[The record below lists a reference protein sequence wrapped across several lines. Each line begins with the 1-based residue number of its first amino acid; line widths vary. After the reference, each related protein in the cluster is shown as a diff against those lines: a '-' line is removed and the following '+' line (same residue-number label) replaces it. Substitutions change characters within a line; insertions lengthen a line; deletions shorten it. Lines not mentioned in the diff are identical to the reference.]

1 MLSYQQWA
9 MNCIATGQLTR
20 GHSMRGRYGSV
31 ATRWHL
37 TRSRYE
43 AKLINRNR
51 DNGLTYYWCDAQ
63 YVTALGIADA

>member
-1 MLSYQQWA
+1 MKGKTQMLSYQQWA

-37 TRSRYE
+37 TRSRY
-43 AKLINRNR
+43 
-51 DNGLTYYWCDAQ
+51 AQ